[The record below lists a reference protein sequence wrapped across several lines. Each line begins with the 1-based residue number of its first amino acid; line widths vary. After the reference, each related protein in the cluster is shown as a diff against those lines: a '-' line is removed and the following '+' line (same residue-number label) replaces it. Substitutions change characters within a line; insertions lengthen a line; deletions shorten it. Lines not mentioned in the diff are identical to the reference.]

1 MNVILLLHA
10 IMCSCMHLYARDNTE
25 YDIRVRPNVGSC
37 LTLKQIYK
45 PHACTTNSASG
56 AHKDQAHII
65 FSKNAMLQNN
75 TLDKVSVRDSTCSV
89 NKTLYSTIVLASIAL
104 IVFCIAMQ
112 VIIRT
117 VIEAEK
123 LKDKVETDRII
134 KPRYARSMLK

>member
-1 MNVILLLHA
+1 
-10 IMCSCMHLYARDNTE
+10 
-25 YDIRVRPNVGSC
+25 
-37 LTLKQIYK
+37 
-45 PHACTTNSASG
+45 
-56 AHKDQAHII
+56 
-65 FSKNAMLQNN
+65 MLQNN

-134 KPRYARSMLK
+134 KPRCARSMLK